1 MRVAVPGW
9 DDPKRSLEFGGELA
23 RLEMAENYE
32 FDFQNVSF
40 VTPGW
45 LLVVGGALRAFRN
58 ARTESKRRVLNFKH
72 LGYAAHVGFFKYF
85 GMSYGLAPSEAGG
98 SSTYVPITET
108 NVADIKEEAFRGS
121 LHPGQIIEDHAGQLA
136 RLLTRQADG
145 TVVDTLTYSIRE
157 IVRNVVEHSNSPSYA
172 FAAQYWPAQNSAELA
187 VADSGCGILS
197 SLKENP
203 KLQVESDLDALKLA
217 MLPGISSKAWR
228 GSRSQDAWV
237 NSGYGLFMTQKLCS
251 LDGQFTLLSG
261 RSGLRTNEGKILELQ
276 SDVPGTIVV
285 LKINAGAVD
294 DLQKRLS
301 AFHDEGRELA
311 KKVGGANRLG
321 PSLASQVLK
330 PTDGH

>member
-1 MRVAVPGW
+1 MVPGW
-9 DDPKRSLEFGGELA
+9 DDPNRFLEFGGELS
-23 RLEMAENYE
+23 RLQVAENYE

-45 LLVVGGALRAFRN
+45 LLVVGEALRAFRD
-58 ARTESKRRVLNFKH
+58 ARAKSKRRVINYKH

-98 SSTYVPITET
+98 STTYVPITET
-108 NVADIKEEAFRGS
+108 NVADIKEEAFTGF
-121 LHPGQIIEDHAGQLA
+121 LHPGQIVEDNARRLA
-136 RLLTRQADG
+136 RLLTRQEDG
-145 TVVDTLTYSIRE
+145 AVVDTLTYSIRE
-157 IVRNVVEHSNSPSYA
+157 IVRNVVEHSDSPSYT
-172 FAAQYWPAQNSAELA
+172 FAAQYWPVQNSAELA

-203 KLQVESDLDALKLA
+203 KLQVENDLDALKLA

-228 GSRSQDAWV
+228 RSRPQDAWA

-261 RSGLRTNEGKILELQ
+261 RSGLRTDQGRLQELQ
-276 SDVPGTIVV
+276 SDVRGTIVV
-285 LKINAGAVD
+285 LKINAGEID

-301 AFHDEGRELA
+301 VFHDEGRELA
-311 KKVGGANRLG
+311 KKVGGANRFG
-321 PSLASQVLK
+321 PSLASQVLR
-330 PTDGH
+330 PTAGR